1 MKPFQTTN
9 DKQPKFHP
17 SLLIVPW
24 FVHST
29 VTMEFLCQGQSIFA
43 ANSKYTRYKNIKKA
57 EQDYS
62 SRAIQEQNKFE
73 KVTINK
79 YGGFDYS
86 Q

>member
-1 MKPFQTTN
+1 
-9 DKQPKFHP
+9 
-17 SLLIVPW
+17 
-24 FVHST
+24 
-29 VTMEFLCQGQSIFA
+29 MEFLCQGQSIFA

-73 KVTINK
+73 KVTTNK